1 MVQPKS
7 IQSAKCKVRSARRWE
22 IWVWT
27 VTMTFILV
35 AYGFG
40 QGLNWCRTT
49 EVTQTLMRH
58 FGITEDKIRTVAEAQ
73 VRQAGRELPS
83 IFYGGLGTSF
93 YPISGLFG
101 TIRGL
106 HILVRPNSPDIMPDP
121 QHTVDYYRQLLFD
134 ESNPISLASFV
145 REASYGRCRLIG
157 DSFGPIIVNVPV
169 ATTGNITY
177 IDNYMTYP
185 VLQNIVQQAL
195 SALDNIVDFTRYD
208 SDRDGRID
216 LLFLTIASD
225 PDTRPPN
232 GDFTQ
237 DPTRD
242 AFTVSWGKFRR
253 VTPTLPP
260 FATTNDGVVVD
271 CAIFVHEVNSLYGC
285 GVYAH
290 EFGHAFG
297 LPELYNPHNP
307 SQVDPG
313 AWSLMA
319 TGYFFYPGRIIIN
332 PNRPGGHPGHF
343 DPWCKLMLGW
353 VTPIEV
359 TREHGTVTI
368 PVWAEQPVVYRL
380 WAFGSPVAN
389 EYFMVVNRQLRGFD
403 SFLPGSGL
411 NIFHVD
417 KSILGDFTLYIQR
430 AIQNNPSHKGVDLV
444 DADGRNDMDDVQI
457 QPQAFDWT
465 SFGFAGFQRGN
476 WGDDGDPFPGKTNK
490 TSFDLLSTPPSL
502 SYLGVDSGVRVV
514 DIHPLPDGT
523 VQATLRVA
531 TQPQAVILGP
541 REGEVV
547 YTIKPT
553 LQVQFTAP
561 LGAYADI
568 DPTSITVLVNG
579 VTMPITNP
587 AAVFDEGR
595 QTLML
600 PLVDPK
606 DPTRSLPSGTHTVEV
621 RARNRA
627 GVEITPATVTFTILP
642 FQLRAARYR
651 DRALP
656 FMVTLPYNFQ
666 HETVPADRRTP
677 AYVFGAPPLI
687 ARYGVVNAA
696 GQKGYLRSGEFVS
709 EFVPGRSYWVLLRSD
724 VILAIDAPDVDR
736 SQPFRIRNES
746 VWDLNDFDVGWQ
758 QIGNP
763 YPFPVSASSV
773 QVLLKSGQILSLKE
787 AARQGI
793 VLNTVYHYSVTSSPP
808 TYMAI
813 SVDDWM
819 LAPFTGYWIYKF
831 QPCSLVVSPMPAPRT
846 SHPTQKSKPLLSLE
860 IWGEKAELPYQ
871 VAITDGTEKV
881 PAPPAAPGATAWAGF
896 VKWGSET
903 GDWGIGE
910 INPNAQPATQNPQRK
925 VQLPLMEIPAS
936 QTGRWLLIVQSSK
949 PNQAVTLRWRSSK
962 QLASKAVLVDPV
974 THRSVN
980 LSGAGE
986 LTVVT
991 DEQGKKQ
998 MLLNFGIPTDVP
1010 LRIVDLK
1017 VTRTRGKG
1025 YIISGR
1031 LTAPATVQA
1040 EIRTL
1045 TGRLV
1050 RVLVDSSEPKTQI
1063 QLLWDGRSV
1072 DGQVLPSTPL
1082 LLRLSARDNLGRET
1096 QRVVVLR

>member
-7 IQSAKCKVRSARRWE
+7 RQGAKCEVRSVKNWWAW
-22 IWVWT
+22 IWT
-27 VTMTFILV
+27 AIAIITLV
-35 AYGFG
+35 ASGFG
-40 QGLNWCRTT
+40 QSHWCRTT
-49 EVTQTLMRH
+49 EVTRMLMQH
-58 FGITEDKIRTVAEAQ
+58 FGITEEKIRAIAEAQ
-73 VRQAGRELPS
+73 GRQTGRELPS

-93 YPISGLFG
+93 YPTSGLVG

-121 QHTVDYYRQLLFD
+121 EHTADYYRQLLFD
-134 ESNPISLASFV
+134 ESNPNSLASFV
-145 REASYGRCRLIG
+145 KEASYGRCRVIG
-157 DSFGPIIVNVPV
+157 DSFGPITVNVTV

-177 IDNYMTYP
+177 IANYMSYP
-185 VLQNIVQQAL
+185 VLQDILQQAL
-195 SALDNIVDFTRYD
+195 SALDNVVDFTRYD

-216 LLFLTIASD
+216 LLFLTVASD

-237 DPTRD
+237 DPTYG
-242 AFTVSWGKFRR
+242 AFTVVWGKIRR
-253 VTPTLPP
+253 IVPTIPP

-271 CAIFVHEVNSLYGC
+271 CAIFVHEVDSLYGC
-285 GVYAH
+285 GTYAH

-297 LPELYNPHNP
+297 LPDLYNPYNLN
-307 SQVDPG
+307 QVDPG

-319 TGYFFYPGRIIIN
+319 TGDRFFPGRITIN
-332 PNRPGGHPGHF
+332 PMRPSGHPGHL

-359 TREHGTVTI
+359 TREHGTVII
-368 PVWAEQPVVYRL
+368 PAWAEQPVVYRL

-403 SFLPGSGL
+403 SLLPGFGL
-411 NIFHVD
+411 NIFHID
-417 KSILGDFTLYIQR
+417 KSILGDFVLYF
-430 AIQNNPSHKGVDLV
+430 QNAVQFDPSRKGVDLV
-444 DADGRNDMDDVQI
+444 DADGRNDMDDAQI
-457 QPQAFDWT
+457 QFQAFDWT
-465 SFGFAGFQRGN
+465 NFGFAGFQKGN

-514 DIHPLPDGT
+514 DIRPLPDGT
-523 VQATLRVA
+523 IQATLRVA

-547 YTIKPT
+547 YTTKPT

-568 DPTSITVLVNG
+568 DPASITVLING

-595 QTLML
+595 QTLVL
-600 PLVDPK
+600 PLVDPT
-606 DPTRSLPSGTHTVEV
+606 DPTRPLPSGTHTVEV
-621 RARNRA
+621 RARNRS
-627 GVEITPATVTFTILP
+627 GVDVATAAVTFTILP
-642 FQLRAARYR
+642 FQLRTARYG
-651 DRALP
+651 DRILP

-666 HETVPADRRTP
+666 HESVPSERRTP

-687 ARYGVVNAA
+687 ARRGVIIEA
-696 GQKGYLRSGEFVS
+696 GQISYRYLFSGEFVT
-709 EFVPGRSYWVLLRSD
+709 ELTPGRAYWVLLKND
-724 VILAIDAPDVDR
+724 VVLAIEAPDVDR

-787 AARQGI
+787 AASQGI
-793 VLNTVYHYSVTSSPP
+793 VLNTVYHYSVTSAPP
-808 TYMAI
+808 SYMAI
-813 SVDDWM
+813 SVDDWT

-860 IWGEKAELPYQ
+860 VWGEKAELPYR

-896 VKWGSET
+896 VKYGQSE
-903 GDWGIGE
+903 
-910 INPNAQPATQNPQRK
+910 PNRSA
-925 VQLPLMEIPAS
+925 QLPLMEIPAS
-936 QTGRWLLIVQSSK
+936 QNGRWLLLVESSK
-949 PNQAVTLRWRSSK
+949 PNQTVTLRWRSSK
-962 QLASKAVLVDPV
+962 QLASKAVLVDPI
-974 THRSVN
+974 TLRSVN

-998 MLLNFGIPTDVP
+998 LLLNLGIPSDVP

-1031 LTAPATVQA
+1031 LTSPATVQA

-1072 DGQVLPSTPL
+1072 DGQVLLSTPL

>member
-1 MVQPKS
+1 M
-7 IQSAKCKVRSARRWE
+7 
-22 IWVWT
+22 T
-27 VTMTFILV
+27 VVLV

-49 EVTQTLMRH
+49 EVTRMMMQHL
-58 FGITEDKIRTVAEAQ
+58 GITEEKIRAFVEAQ
-73 VRQAGRELPS
+73 GRQAGRELPS

-93 YPISGLFG
+93 YPTSGLVG

-106 HILVRPNSPDIMPDP
+106 HILVRPNSPDVMPDP
-121 QHTVDYYRQLLFD
+121 QHTADYYRRLLFD
-134 ESNPISLASFV
+134 ESNPTSLASFV

-157 DSFGPIIVNVPV
+157 DSFGPITVNVPV

-177 IDNYMTYP
+177 IANYGATL
-185 VLQNIVQQAL
+185 VLQDIVQQAL
-195 SALDNIVDFTRYD
+195 SALDSVVDFTRYD

-237 DPTRD
+237 DPTYG
-242 AFTVSWGKFRR
+242 AFTVVWGKMRR
-253 VTPTLPP
+253 IVPTIPP

-271 CAIFVHEVNSLYGC
+271 CSIFVHEVYSLYGC
-285 GVYAH
+285 GAYAH

-297 LPELYNPHNP
+297 LPDLYNPYNIY
-307 SQVDPG
+307 QVDPG

-319 TGYFFYPGRIIIN
+319 TGAFFYPGRITIN
-332 PNRPGGHPGHF
+332 PMRPAGHPGHL
-343 DPWCKLMLGW
+343 DPWCKLMFGW

-359 TREHGTVTI
+359 TREYGTVTI

-403 SFLPGSGL
+403 SLLPGSGL
-411 NIFHVD
+411 NIFHID
-417 KSILGDFTLYIQR
+417 KSILGDFVLYF
-430 AIQNNPSHKGVDLV
+430 QNAVQFDPSHKGVDLV
-444 DADGRNDMDDVQI
+444 DADGRNDMDDVRI
-457 QPQAFDWT
+457 QFQAFDWT
-465 SFGFAGFQRGN
+465 SFGFAGFQKGN
-476 WGDDGDPFPGKTNK
+476 WGDDEDPFPGRTNK

-514 DIHPLPDGT
+514 DIRPLPDGT

-547 YTIKPT
+547 YTTKPT

-568 DPTSITVLVNG
+568 DPASITVLVNG

-600 PLVDPK
+600 PLVDPT
-606 DPTRSLPSGTHTVEV
+606 DPTRPLPSGTHTVEV

-642 FQLRAARYR
+642 FRLTAARTKSGIL
-651 DRALP
+651 LP

-687 ARYGVVNAA
+687 ARRGVIIEA
-696 GQKGYLRSGEFVS
+696 GQIIYRYLFSGEFVT
-709 EFVPGRSYWVLLRSD
+709 ELVPGRAYWVLLKND

-793 VLNTVYHYSVTSSPP
+793 VLNTVFHYSVTSDPP
-808 TYMAI
+808 TYVAI
-813 SVDDWM
+813 SVDDWT

-831 QPCSLVVSPMPAPRT
+831 QPCSLVVSPMPTSRA
-846 SHPTQKSKPLLSLE
+846 SHPAQKSKPLLSLE
-860 IWGEKAELPYQ
+860 VWGEKAELPYQ

-881 PAPPAAPGATAWAGF
+881 PAPPAAPGSTAWAGF
-896 VKWGSET
+896 VKYGQSE
-903 GDWGIGE
+903 
-910 INPNAQPATQNPQRK
+910 PNRSAQM
-925 VQLPLMEIPAS
+925 PLMEIPAS
-936 QTGRWLLIVQSSK
+936 QTGRWLLVIQSSK
-949 PNQAVTLRWRSSK
+949 PNQTVTLRWRSSR
-962 QLASKAVLVDPV
+962 QLASKAVLVDPL

-986 LTVVT
+986 LSVIT

-998 MLLNFGIPTDVP
+998 MVLNLGIPTDVP

-1063 QLLWDGRSV
+1063 QLLWDGRSI
-1072 DGQVLPSTPL
+1072 DGQILPSTPM